1 MAPIPNA
8 LWDAEVMGAGAQAG
22 GHLVFV
28 GTLTAL
34 SAFLLLLALLLLCA
48 SCQGQKKTTG
58 HTGDHDNLMNG
69 MSEKEAFTQ
78 SVESAATDLVASSS
92 QNGPLTSGT
101 GSLKV
106 SLPINIPYADDEA
119 RPVILVL
126 SSAVLTDDTLDN
138 SPQPSEDMLS
148 SQSELRS
155 SKCPQD
161 RQLPSIPP
169 TGTQEG
175 SAADPQAA
183 SGDGTYE
190 VVKESASR
198 DVSVEDSLYETVKEL
213 KDPERRELPNGTSAP
228 VLGGEPCPP
237 VLNGG
242 LSPGSRARAPLSEG
256 AEYASVDLNKKS
268 RYSAD
273 LESRRSAPP
282 PADEPEESEEER
294 PPPIPDKVLDENEN
308 QQPAQGSAEG
318 LQNGEVNHL
327 PPSTSINGDPQ
338 LSEKEVGIPPVPH
351 FHELSAL
358 YSSIAKPSVV
368 QKENDYSSIGEIK
381 SEISQSLSESGSG
394 DLYATVKD
402 INWHPEPGG
411 LPEHQED
418 SPEPADP
425 GYETI
430 KIAASG
436 DKDAGTGKEA
446 LAQREPDYESVGDLE
461 LNREISRL

>member
-101 GSLKV
+101 
-106 SLPINIPYADDEA
+106 
-119 RPVILVL
+119 
-126 SSAVLTDDTLDN
+126 VLTDDTLDN

-338 LSEKEVGIPPVPH
+338 LSEKE
-351 FHELSAL
+351 LSAL

>member
-1 MAPIPNA
+1 MAPILNT
-8 LWDAEVMGAGAQAG
+8 LWDTGVMGAGVQAG
-22 GHLVFV
+22 GQLVLV
-28 GTLTAL
+28 GTLSTL
-34 SAFLLLLALLLLCA
+34 SAFLLLLVLLLLCA

-58 HTGDHDNLMNG
+58 HTADHDILMNG
-69 MSEKEAFTQ
+69 VSEKEAFTQ

-101 GSLKV
+101 
-106 SLPINIPYADDEA
+106 
-119 RPVILVL
+119 
-126 SSAVLTDDTLDN
+126 VLTDDTLDN

-169 TGTQEG
+169 TGAQNG
-175 SAADPQAA
+175 STLDPQAA
-183 SGDGTYE
+183 TGDATYE

-198 DVSVEDSLYETVKEL
+198 DVSIEDSLYETVKEL
-213 KDPERRELPNGTSAP
+213 KDSEHRDLPDDTTAS
-228 VLGGEPCPP
+228 VLGGEQCPS

-242 LSPGSRARAPLSEG
+242 PSPGSPARAPLSVG
-256 AEYASVDLNKKS
+256 VEYASVDLNKKS

-282 PADEPEESEEER
+282 PADEPDESEEER

-308 QQPAQGSAEG
+308 QTPYGSTGG

-327 PPSTSINGDPQ
+327 PPSVSITGNPQ
-338 LSEKEVGIPPVPH
+338 LSEN
-351 FHELSAL
+351 ELSAL
-358 YSSIAKPSVV
+358 YSSVV
-368 QKENDYSSIGEIK
+368 EKENDYSSIGEIK
-381 SEISQSLSESGSG
+381 SEISQSLPESGSG

-402 INWHPEPGG
+402 INWQPVPGG
-411 LPEHQED
+411 LVEHTED
-418 SPEPADP
+418 SPDPADP

-430 KIAASG
+430 KIATLG
-436 DKDAGTGKEA
+436 DKDVGPGEDA
-446 LAQREPDYESVGDLE
+446 LAQREPDYESVGDLG